1 MGSIFKAITGG
12 GGSSAPAKSA
22 YQVKAEKRQSE
33 DMDRLDKQEA
43 SRKDAFKRKRRGRAS
58 LISNDERGITSTLG

>member
-1 MGSIFKAITGG
+1 MGGLFSKPK
-12 GGSSAPAKSA
+12 APAKSE
-22 YQVKAEKRQSE
+22 YQVKAETRQSE
-33 DMDRLDKQEA
+33 ESDRLDKQEA

>member
-1 MGSIFKAITGG
+1 MGGLFKSS
-12 GGSSAPAKSA
+12 SSAPAKSA
-22 YQVKAEKRQSE
+22 YQIASEKRQQK

-43 SRKDAFKRKRRGRAS
+43 SRKDSFKRKRRGRAS